1 MLTENDEL
9 KQNVGKRKRNK
20 NTLTA
25 DNQVTMRMTTIIKI
39 TVPSSILVVACLL
52 AISMRVLCCP
62 ENK

>member
-39 TVPSSILVVACLL
+39 TFPSSILVVACLL